1 MIKERFGHTDIRIT
15 LNTYGH
21 LYPDQ
26 QKVVADMLD
35 DENIKSSGSTNNRSN
50 VTNGDESTNVNP
62 RQVDYIRD
70 SSREQQII
78 GENSLKMEEF
88 MEQRNENKTEL
99 KMIKMSDVQSQTVD
113 WLWYPFIPYG
123 KLTIIQGDP
132 GDGKLR

>member
-50 VTNGDESTNVNP
+50 VTNGDVSTNVNP
-62 RQVDYIRD
+62 RQVDYSRD

-78 GENSLKMEEF
+78 GENSL
-88 MEQRNENKTEL
+88 ENGGIYGTE
-99 KMIKMSDVQSQTVD
+99 K
-113 WLWYPFIPYG
+113 
-123 KLTIIQGDP
+123 
-132 GDGKLR
+132 